1 MFKKIGILLLA
12 LVLVVGIIT
21 PQALAALTEEQQQ
34 KIDAIHQ
41 RMDQYRFQLIDLY
54 LEAGLI
60 TEEQAQLAKERIEFC
75 REQRAEYGC
84 GLGTGPGKGRYGMGR
99 GQGMGACM
107 FRAPV
112 N

>member
-1 MFKKIGILLLA
+1 MFKRIVVLLLA
-12 LVLVVGIIT
+12 LVLVVGIFT
-21 PQALAALTEEQQQ
+21 PHAWAALTGEQQQ

-41 RMDQYRFQLIDLY
+41 KLDQYRHQLIDLY

-60 TEEQAQLAKERIEFC
+60 TKEQAQLAKERIELC
-75 REQRAEYGC
+75 REQRTEYGC
-84 GLGTGPGKGRYGMGR
+84 GLGIGLGKGRHGMGR